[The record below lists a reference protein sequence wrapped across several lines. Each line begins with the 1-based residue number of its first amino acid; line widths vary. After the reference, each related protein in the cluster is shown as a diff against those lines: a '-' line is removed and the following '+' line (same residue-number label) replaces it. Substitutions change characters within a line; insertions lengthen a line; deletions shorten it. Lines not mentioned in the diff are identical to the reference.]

1 MCFSSHS
8 NYRLQPVNYPIGGID
23 SPGWTKLSPDVPCF
37 WQALALVLNNEIAGH
52 YFLGAGHSSLDLD
65 ESIVGAVSVVCVKGY
80 VYLVNDSGV
89 FTLPSKLRGYTH
101 VTSSNS
107 GIAFSN
113 YSELLVIEP
122 TGMVR
127 YDEHLAIDDLEILR
141 FDADTVQL
149 SGLRRYGGLVEE
161 WAMRVDEL
169 PCYRR
174 NHL

>member
-1 MCFSSHS
+1 
-8 NYRLQPVNYPIGGID
+8 
-23 SPGWTKLSPDVPCF
+23 
-37 WQALALVLNNEIAGH
+37 
-52 YFLGAGHSSLDLD
+52 
-65 ESIVGAVSVVCVKGY
+65 
-80 VYLVNDSGV
+80 
-89 FTLPSKLRGYTH
+89 
-101 VTSSNS
+101 
-107 GIAFSN
+107 
-113 YSELLVIEP
+113 
-122 TGMVR
+122 MVR